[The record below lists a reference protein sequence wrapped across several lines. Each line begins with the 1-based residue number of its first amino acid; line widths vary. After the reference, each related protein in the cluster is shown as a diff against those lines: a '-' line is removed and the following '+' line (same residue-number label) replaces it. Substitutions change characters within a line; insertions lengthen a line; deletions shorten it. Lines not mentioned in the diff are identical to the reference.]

1 MACNIFSPVTFLHG
15 KRGMAQDPKSSISL
29 TFSLELGFS
38 MMYFKEFWMFSVHEA
53 SQVTVLSKRTSFH
66 LCPTGG
72 SGILE
77 SLWIEQG
84 YNHWLDQ
91 IILEVFSNTILWFER
106 SQRKRKRLAPQSFLH
121 SKLRMPNK
129 LHHCLQKTACSVL
142 SVFTLWMQGITGE
155 LIYTFPERGNVLF
168 TLSPRGHLFTRQLT
182 CYSWW
187 SHLLA

>member
-1 MACNIFSPVTFLHG
+1 
-15 KRGMAQDPKSSISL
+15 MAQDPKSSISL

-38 MMYFKEFWMFSVHEA
+38 MTYFKEFWMFSVHEA

-91 IILEVFSNTILWFER
+91 IILEVFSNTIL
-106 SQRKRKRLAPQSFLH
+106 
-121 SKLRMPNK
+121 
-129 LHHCLQKTACSVL
+129 
-142 SVFTLWMQGITGE
+142 
-155 LIYTFPERGNVLF
+155 
-168 TLSPRGHLFTRQLT
+168 
-182 CYSWW
+182 
-187 SHLLA
+187 